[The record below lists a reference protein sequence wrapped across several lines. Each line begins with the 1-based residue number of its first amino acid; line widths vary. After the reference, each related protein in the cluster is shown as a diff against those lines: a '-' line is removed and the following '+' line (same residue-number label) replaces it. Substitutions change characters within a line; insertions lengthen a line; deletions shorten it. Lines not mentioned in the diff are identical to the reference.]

1 MINTDSRTGTKRI
14 PEIDLFRGI
23 AVLMMILFHT
33 LFDQYYFGLFTIDI
47 HSGFWGG
54 FGYLTGFLFVFIAGI
69 SAWISG
75 RRAEAKMDRRGIY
88 IKFLKRGLFIFSI
101 GLGITVVTWF
111 FAPKSPIIFG
121 TLHLIGFSVMVAP
134 LFFRFSVKNIYI
146 GAAIILAGLLI
157 QGVSGDPALTI
168 IGIHAPDFSTLDY
181 KPLIPWFGYF
191 LAGLALSAYLY
202 PGGKKRIYP
211 EKVKRLKT
219 IKIPAPEFIQVIGRH
234 SLIIYLVHQP
244 VIIILLSIIYGKML
258 LSV

>member
-1 MINTDSRTGTKRI
+1 MNNGTVTRRI
-14 PEIDLFRGI
+14 PEIDLFRGT

-33 LFDQYYFGLFTIDI
+33 IFDLYYFGLAGIDI

-54 FGYLTGFLFVFIAGI
+54 FGYITGFFFVFIAGI
-69 SAWISG
+69 SAWIS
-75 RRAEAKMDRRGIY
+75 RMRAESKLDERGIW

-111 FAPKSPIIFG
+111 FAPKSAIIFG
-121 TLHLIGFSVMVAP
+121 TLHLIGLSIILAP

-157 QGVSGDPALTI
+157 QGINGDPALTI
-168 IGIHAPDFSTLDY
+168 IGIHAQDFSTLDY

-191 LAGLALSAYLY
+191 LAGLAFSAFMY
-202 PGGKKRIYP
+202 PNGKERS
-211 EKVKRLKT
+211 RLKSV
-219 IKIPAPEFIQVIGRH
+219 KIPAPEFIQLIGRH

-244 VIIILLSIIYGKML
+244 VIILLLSLISGKML
-258 LSV
+258 LSF